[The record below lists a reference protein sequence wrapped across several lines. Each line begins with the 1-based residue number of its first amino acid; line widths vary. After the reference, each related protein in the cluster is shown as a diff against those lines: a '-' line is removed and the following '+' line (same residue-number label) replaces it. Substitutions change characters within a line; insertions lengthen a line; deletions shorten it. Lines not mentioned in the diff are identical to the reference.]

1 LKSPRSIIWL
11 AIILTASCAE
21 ENTDPA
27 IPAQRRSLSQRLD
40 EKNSY
45 KVDADGNWTP
55 TNDRRS
61 SFESQGD
68 SPYFK
73 GKYEKKE
80 YKSGEYAKK
89 SWWGNKDYGKKSY
102 DGNTDGSQFQK
113 SSRFDGKGARE
124 TGTDSGRPI
133 PTPPRPQT
141 KPARRASTKL
151 PMRKRIFAA
160 TFTRHRKSLT
170 GRSSARWICSSRRG
184 FWDADRNDGFH
195 GGLQR
200 FQQEFLQGFPAQWLA
215 IQEK

>member
-1 LKSPRSIIWL
+1 MKSPRSILWL
-11 AIILTASCAE
+11 AIILTASCAQ

-27 IPAQRRSLSQRLD
+27 IPTPRRSLSQRLD

-45 KVDADGNWTP
+45 KVDANGNWTP

-73 GKYEKKE
+73 GKFEKKE

-124 TGTDSGRPI
+124 AGTDSGLSKNY
-133 PTPPRPQT
+133 QT
-141 KPARRASTKL
+141 DPYATKAAREAGKKGINKTSDAETDIRRSVYKAPEVIDWKEQRTMDLEQSKGL
-151 PMRKRIFAA
+151 
-160 TFTRHRKSLT
+160 L
-170 GRSSARWICSSRRG
+170 GR
-184 FWDADRNDGFH
+184 
-195 GGLQR
+195 
-200 FQQEFLQGFPAQWLA
+200 
-215 IQEK
+215 